1 MIHKIK
7 KKLIHFYTHGNIAE
21 DFVASRRVKVNKFR
35 KLIRACFYLHCA
47 AALLC
52 IVLSILLG
60 AGSTVIYIAVCALLA
75 AWFALFAVGDLLIMK
90 IISPILDFVLAT
102 AAFVASG
109 FVEPKSP
116 LILSGI
122 IMILSGIAA
131 GGAVLV
137 SLCKQFLEEYPPRLV
152 RREDYTLLPSF
163 GEDAPESPEQEDEL
177 PPLPPLTSEMRELSK
192 QLREILCKEP
202 ENDPFI
208 DEITEKNSHETE

>member
-1 MIHKIK
+1 M
-7 KKLIHFYTHGNIAE
+7 
-21 DFVASRRVKVNKFR
+21 NKFR

-52 IVLSILLG
+52 IGLSILLG
-60 AGSTVIYIAVCALLA
+60 AGSMVIYIAVCALLA

-131 GGAVLV
+131 SGAVLV

-163 GEDAPESPEQEDEL
+163 GDDAPESPEQEDEL
-177 PPLPPLTSEMRELSK
+177 PPLTSEMRELAK

-202 ENDPFI
+202 EKDPLI
-208 DEITEKNSHETE
+208 DEIPEKKSHEAE